1 MVGGYSHEELFFVKK
16 KYLPMSFINKSCNCV
31 KPFSDFG
38 LVLQWL
44 MTVNRTTLQFFPKL
58 IDFVIVNLITSF
70 SCCKKFFFDSDIQFL
85 KSNLKLTSFEVNFKH
100 GMLIGMS
107 N

>member
-1 MVGGYSHEELFFVKK
+1 MGLGGVRGVVGGYSHEELFFVKK

-58 IDFVIVNLITSF
+58 IDFVIVNFITSF
-70 SCCKKFFFDSDIQFL
+70 FRVARSSSSILIFSFL
-85 KSNLKLTSFEVNFKH
+85 NLT
-100 GMLIGMS
+100 
-107 N
+107 

>member
-1 MVGGYSHEELFFVKK
+1 MGLGGVRGVVGGYSHEKLFFVKK

-44 MTVNRTTLQFFPKL
+44 MTVNRTTLQL
-58 IDFVIVNLITSF
+58 IDFVIVNFITSF
-70 SCCKKFFFDSDIQFL
+70 FRVARSSSSILIFSFL
-85 KSNLKLTSFEVNFKH
+85 NLT
-100 GMLIGMS
+100 
-107 N
+107 